1 MVPLER
7 AFPAICA
14 RIREIQCCWSL
25 LLLADVLVALNV
37 GAGKPRGPTLFFFPG
52 CPDSAVSQGDA
63 KASQCMFQNRGDS
76 VGDFPEQILGSEK
89 QTPSSPSA
97 LRLGVEAGGRLAW
110 NALTRK

>member
-1 MVPLER
+1 MLLEL
-7 AFPAICA
+7 AFTGRCPGGFKRRSRKAK
-14 RIREIQCCWSL
+14 RS
-25 LLLADVLVALNV
+25 NSF
-37 GAGKPRGPTLFFFPG
+37 FFFPG